1 MGLTPLP
8 QRGWGLAQPP
18 PYVDMAPTEW
28 LTRRG
33 KGGRAFMPSVYGGQ
47 YSTVVIC
54 WSLFQAASPLPC
66 VPLRPAFLQTRAASL
81 KLSSKSP
88 KQDLRGSASRSHGGG
103 KSLQLLT
110 TKPASCLTLP
120 LSGYSLLSLGGQVL
134 QRCPR
139 CTLSGWDTCQA
150 SWDCSSFPLHH
161 SACARN
167 QLGRE
172 KLHWGKSHMA
182 TL

>member
-1 MGLTPLP
+1 M
-8 QRGWGLAQPP
+8 
-18 PYVDMAPTEW
+18 
-28 LTRRG
+28 
-33 KGGRAFMPSVYGGQ
+33 
-47 YSTVVIC
+47 
-54 WSLFQAASPLPC
+54 QA
-66 VPLRPAFLQTRAASL
+66 RAASQKTL
-81 KLSSKSP
+81 LSKSP
-88 KQDLRGSASRSHGGG
+88 KQDLRVSASHSHRDGR

-110 TKPASCLTLP
+110 TQPDSCLTRP

-161 SACARN
+161 SACAHN

-172 KLHWGKSHMA
+172 KWHWGKSHMA
-182 TL
+182 TLQCPTWSSLPTETLCRAEIWKASVTKQDLLVLLHSSAGVVLYLF